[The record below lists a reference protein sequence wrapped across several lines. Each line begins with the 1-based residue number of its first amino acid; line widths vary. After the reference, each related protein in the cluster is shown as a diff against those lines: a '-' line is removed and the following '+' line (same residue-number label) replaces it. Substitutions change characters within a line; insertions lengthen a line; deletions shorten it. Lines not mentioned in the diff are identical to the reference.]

1 MSDFGDY
8 LRSLREQQKMSLREV
23 AAKTGVS
30 VSYITQIENR
40 RRKAPGPDVLK
51 RLAPQKLSMHNLET
65 MDIMNWE
72 SFEKKY
78 GLRTIFKAYIGGFNP
93 GSFRRCENQ
102 TLRNVMIRFFFKMVR
117 ILITDR
123 FASLRRFN
131 SIYWSAYLVGIYR
144 KR

>member
-51 RLAPQKLSMHNLET
+51 RLAPAYNVPVRDLLKAAGYLDDIEPIRPSMSEEEEIDRAYRYAQSDPQFKFGTRITGPVTTDVKRFIVEMYEKATGKKLLTGE
-65 MDIMNWE
+65 
-72 SFEKKY
+72 
-78 GLRTIFKAYIGGFNP
+78 
-93 GSFRRCENQ
+93 
-102 TLRNVMIRFFFKMVR
+102 
-117 ILITDR
+117 
-123 FASLRRFN
+123 
-131 SIYWSAYLVGIYR
+131 
-144 KR
+144 

>member
-51 RLAPQKLSMHNLET
+51 RLAPAYNVPVRELLKAAGYLD
-65 MDIMNWE
+65 DIEPIRPSVSEEEEIDRAYRYAQSDPQFKFGTRITGPVTTDVKRFIVEMY
-72 SFEKKY
+72 EKAT
-78 GLRTIFKAYIGGFNP
+78 G
-93 GSFRRCENQ
+93 
-102 TLRNVMIRFFFKMVR
+102 
-117 ILITDR
+117 
-123 FASLRRFN
+123 
-131 SIYWSAYLVGIYR
+131 
-144 KR
+144 KRLLTGE

>member
-51 RLAPQKLSMHNLET
+51 RLAPAYNVPVRDLLKAAGYLD
-65 MDIMNWE
+65 DIEPIMPSVSE
-72 SFEKKY
+72 EEEIDRAYRYAQSDPQFKFGTRITGPVTTDVKRFIVEMYEKAT
-78 GLRTIFKAYIGGFNP
+78 G
-93 GSFRRCENQ
+93 
-102 TLRNVMIRFFFKMVR
+102 
-117 ILITDR
+117 
-123 FASLRRFN
+123 
-131 SIYWSAYLVGIYR
+131 
-144 KR
+144 KRLLTGE